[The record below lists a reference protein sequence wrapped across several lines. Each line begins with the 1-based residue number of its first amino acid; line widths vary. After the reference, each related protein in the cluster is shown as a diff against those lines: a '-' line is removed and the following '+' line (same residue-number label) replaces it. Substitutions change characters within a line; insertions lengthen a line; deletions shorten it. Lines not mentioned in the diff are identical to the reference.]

1 MHFPYM
7 LTKIKYQFESPQ
19 IYSNVRR
26 VSTVL
31 QTMHTLK
38 FYYWIEDPRAA
49 SGITPK
55 GMGKKTPTCV
65 CLRDTSQP
73 GGGGERK
80 KTSLSPLSQ
89 PTFYP
94 PFLWAR
100 QPRDCVWRAPTNFSS
115 SFTPPPY
122 FSFPNTFSP
131 PLIYCPPQKRGGGGL
146 FGKVGVLTKSWY
158 SSTRGLRSSH

>member
-1 MHFPYM
+1 MCIHCQNHHAFRDCDMHFPYM

-55 GMGKKTPTCV
+55 GMGKETHTCV

-73 GGGGERK
+73 GEGEKRK

-94 PFLWAR
+94 PFFVGETADPPALRLCLA
-100 QPRDCVWRAPTNFSS
+100 
-115 SFTPPPY
+115 PPPT
-122 FSFPNTFSP
+122 FLLLLLHLLTFLFPTPFL
-131 PLIYCPPQKRGGGGL
+131 PL
-146 FGKVGVLTKSWY
+146 
-158 SSTRGLRSSH
+158 